1 VGVGVRVCAR
11 DYNTTGFF
19 VQGIRYRKYLA
30 ALVAL
35 VFYNAQHALEAVRL
49 VVVFAVSYTLVS
61 VGLLCTRW

>member
-1 VGVGVRVCAR
+1 MGVGVRVCAR

-35 VFYNAQHALEAVRL
+35 VFYNAQPALAIVQLVAVYACVCIL
-49 VVVFAVSYTLVS
+49 GL
-61 VGLLCTRW
+61 VGLLCKH

>member
-19 VQGIRYRKYLA
+19 AQGIKYRKRLV

-35 VFYNAQHALEAVRL
+35 DFCTALPALAIVQL
-49 VVVFAVSYTLVS
+49 VVAYVCVYTLVL
-61 VGLLCTRW
+61 VGQ